1 MIVSSPVVELLGV
14 SVKYEEKTIL
24 GPLDL
29 EISSSDRWVVLGPNG
44 SGKTSLIKILSL
56 YRYPTTGSVKV
67 LGETWGATDVRQLRQ
82 RIGLASSSLR
92 DQFRSDILGLDIVMT
107 ARHAALE
114 TWWHE
119 YSEADRENAMDCLA
133 RIGAEALADRK
144 FHTMSSG
151 EQQRVQL
158 ARTLM
163 GEPGLLLLDEPTAG
177 LDLVG
182 REQLVSS
189 LASVASDPQTPA
201 TLLVTHHTDE
211 IPPGFTHGL
220 LLQRGKP
227 LACGPINEVLTADS
241 LSECFELRLQLENR
255 DGRWLSWTTG

>member
-1 MIVSSPVVELLGV
+1 MTVSSPVAELLGV
-14 SVKYEEKTIL
+14 SVKYEEKVIL

-56 YRYPTTGSVKV
+56 YRYPTTGTVKV
-67 LGETWGATDVRQLRQ
+67 LGETWGATDIRRLRQ

-92 DQFRSDILGLDIVMT
+92 DQFRADLLGLDIVMT

-119 YSEADRENAMDCLA
+119 YSEADRQAAIDCLA
-133 RIGAEALADRK
+133 RIGAEALAARK

-182 REQLVSS
+182 REKLVSS

-220 LLQRGKP
+220 LLREGQP
-227 LACGPINEVLTADS
+227 LASGPINEVLTADS
-241 LSECFELRLQLENR
+241 LSECFGLRLQLENR

>member
-1 MIVSSPVVELLGV
+1 MTISSPVVELLGV
-14 SVKYEEKTIL
+14 SVKYEERTIL

-56 YRYPTTGSVKV
+56 YRYPTTGTVEV
-67 LGETWGATDVRQLRQ
+67 LGETWGATDVRELRQ

-92 DQFRSDILGLDIVMT
+92 DQFRPDILGLDIVMT

-119 YSEADRENAMDCLA
+119 YSESDREAAMDCLA
-133 RIGAEALADRK
+133 RIGAEALASRK

-163 GEPGLLLLDEPTAG
+163 GEPGLLLLD
-177 LDLVG
+177 
-182 REQLVSS
+182 
-189 LASVASDPQTPA
+189 
-201 TLLVTHHTDE
+201 
-211 IPPGFTHGL
+211 
-220 LLQRGKP
+220 
-227 LACGPINEVLTADS
+227 
-241 LSECFELRLQLENR
+241 
-255 DGRWLSWTTG
+255 

>member
-1 MIVSSPVVELLGV
+1 MVSSPVVELLGV

-133 RIGAEALADRK
+133 RIGAEALAARK

-220 LLQRGKP
+220 LLRGGKP

>member
-1 MIVSSPVVELLGV
+1 MTVSSPAAELLGV
-14 SVKYEEKTIL
+14 SVKYEEKVIL

-29 EISSSDRWVVLGPNG
+29 EISSTDRWVVLGPNG

-56 YRYPTTGSVKV
+56 YRYPTTGTVKV
-67 LGETWGATDVRQLRQ
+67 LGETWGATDIRRLRQ

-92 DQFRSDILGLDIVMT
+92 DQFRADILGLDIVMT

-119 YSEADRENAMDCLA
+119 YSEADRQAAIDCLA
-133 RIGAEALADRK
+133 RIGAEALAARK

-182 REQLVSS
+182 REKLVSS

-220 LLQRGKP
+220 LLREGQP
-227 LACGPINEVLTADS
+227 LASGPINEVLTADS
-241 LSECFELRLQLENR
+241 LSECFGLRLQLENR
-255 DGRWLSWTTG
+255 GGRWL

>member
-1 MIVSSPVVELLGV
+1 MTVTSPAVELLGV
-14 SVKYEEKTIL
+14 SVKYEDTTVL
-24 GPLDL
+24 SPLDL

-56 YRYPTTGSVKV
+56 YRYPTTGTVKV

-119 YSEADRENAMDCLA
+119 YSEDDSEAAMECLA
-133 RIGAEALADRK
+133 RIGAEALAARK
-144 FHTMSSG
+144 FQTMSSG

-177 LDLVG
+177 LDLAG
-182 REQLVSS
+182 REQLVTS
-189 LASVASDPQTPA
+189 LASVAADPETPA
-201 TLLVTHHTDE
+201 TVLVTHHTDE

-220 LLQRGKP
+220 LLRGGEA
-227 LACGPINEVLTADS
+227 LACGPIDQVLTADS
-241 LSECFELRLQLENR
+241 LSECFGLRLQLENR